1 MEVIK
6 THFEGL
12 KVIIP
17 KIWEDDRGYFFESYN
32 EKTLCRHGINIE
44 FVQDNEAYSTYG
56 VIRGLHYQL
65 PPFAQAK
72 LVRVVQGEVLD
83 IVVDI
88 RKGSPTYAQ
97 HFSLILNDITK
108 KQLLI
113 PEGFAH
119 GYAVLSETATFA
131 YKCNNLYAPNHEGG
145 INLADPGLNIDWLIP
160 EEDRII
166 SAKDQALP
174 FLHQTQ

>member
-1 MEVIK
+1 MEVIN

-17 KIWEDDRGYFFESYN
+17 KIWEDDRGFFYESYN
-32 EKTLCRHGINIE
+32 EKTYRDLGIDIK

-72 LVRVVQGEVLD
+72 LVRVIQGEVLD

-88 RKGSPTYAQ
+88 QEGSLTYGK

-131 YKCNNLYAPNHEGG
+131 YKCSNHYAPDHEGG
-145 INLADPGLNIDWLIP
+145 INLNDPALSIDWLIP
-160 EEDRII
+160 EKDRII
-166 SAKDQALP
+166 SPKDQALP
-174 FLHQTQ
+174 FLSQIQ